1 MLTPLSLV
9 DHSVSSRLAI
19 LSQKSGRG
27 GASAAAD
34 AAAKAAGVGSNKL
47 KLEEA
52 RQILNLEPHEC
63 TKKAVW
69 ENFDKYFKANSVEN
83 GGSFYIQSKF
93 YRAKEVL
100 DLHMKK
106 DESRPPNPDPAPND
120 SKSEKK

>member
-1 MLTPLSLV
+1 M
-9 DHSVSSRLAI
+9 
-19 LSQKSGRG
+19 
-27 GASAAAD
+27 
-34 AAAKAAGVGSNKL
+34 GSNKL

-63 TKKAVW
+63 TKKAVQ